1 MRGIISLSLS
11 LAMIGAP
18 VANAQN
24 RANADAKVFAQHVAQ
39 YQKAKALH
47 AQKGVESFVG
57 SYRTLLSRADAQ
69 YLTTTISGNVV
80 LPELTATAVGFTLRS
95 SRGDVNFDLSHL
107 DEGYALVDGVPVS
120 ANFGGSL
127 EEISASIERALKQKH
142 PERFGERLGALLMNT
157 LVPSAHAGNALI
169 WGGLVAIIGAI
180 VFKGIYDSKST
191 AKKKE
196 TAKKPAYVDEPARDT
211 SGGGAVLTGDQY
223 AGVIGPHQTGGVIP
237 PPPTPVRREEQ
248 QREAPAP
255 ADDEEE
261 QEEENKD
268 KDKERDKEE
277 DKPAPAPEKPV
288 ITGDFYKSYELALCN
303 QAAPQDSIAKIMHD
317 VMQKYAP
324 ADNEQAWV
332 THRRTNFSE
341 AKREMSRTILKKI
354 QELKG
359 AADKKALYESYV
371 SFVNKNFKPKSP
383 IDSGKELSNEDIDK
397 LVTEFEQNSAFSDF
411 VVAAKYTKG
420 ADQKSKLDPAVPLLV
435 EMTFNGGSPKV
446 VYAAKDSSVS
456 WLKDDV
462 SPRLEL
468 CTKLAFNGQ
477 PAAAPAVKALANK
490 QETVKKEEPEL
501 FNGWAP
507 WPQRKGDLK
516 EFPKGVPPGAP
527 KPPAK

>member
-24 RANADAKVFAQHVAQ
+24 RANVDAKVFAQHVAQ

-69 YLTTTISGNVV
+69 YLTTSLSGNVV
-80 LPELTATAVGFTLRS
+80 LPELSATALGFTLRS

-107 DEGYALVDGVPVS
+107 DEGYALVDGARVS

-127 EEISASIERALKQKH
+127 EEISASIERALKQKD
-142 PERFGERLGALLMNT
+142 PKQFGERLSALLMNS
-157 LVPSAHAGNALI
+157 LVPSAHAGSALI

-180 VFKGIYDSKST
+180 VFKGVYDSKT
-191 AKKKE
+191 AAKKKE
-196 TAKKPAYVDEPARDT
+196 TAKKPAYVDEPVRD
-211 SGGGAVLTGDQY
+211 SLGGGGAVLTGDQY

-237 PPPTPVRREEQ
+237 PPPTNVRREES
-248 QREAPAP
+248 QREAAAPAP
-255 ADDEEE
+255 TEDDEEE
-261 QEEENKD
+261 HKHEEE
-268 KDKERDKEE
+268 DKEE
-277 DKPAPAPEKPV
+277 KKEEEAKPAPQKPV

-303 QAAPQDSIAKIMHD
+303 QAAPQDSIARLMSD

-324 ADNEQAWV
+324 VDNEQAWV

-341 AKREMSRTILKKI
+341 AKREMLRSILKKI
-354 QELKG
+354 QELKSVSE
-359 AADKKALYESYV
+359 KKALYESYV
-371 SFVNKNFKPKSP
+371 SFVNKNFKPKTP
-383 IDSGKELSNEDIDK
+383 IDSGKELSDVDIDK
-397 LVTEFEQNSAFSDF
+397 RVSEFEQESAISDF

-456 WLKDDV
+456 WLKDET

-468 CTKLAFNGQ
+468 CSKLAFNGK
-477 PAAAPAVKALANK
+477 PAEPEVKALANQK
-490 QETVKKEEPEL
+490 ETVKKEENEK

-507 WPQRKGDLK
+507 WPQRKGELK
-516 EFPKGVPPGAP
+516 EFPKGVPPSPP
-527 KPPAK
+527 KAPAK